1 MNTLYMD
8 MDKETLIKE
17 KNAVEEQ
24 YIKFKNK
31 NLSLDMSRGKPSKTQ
46 LNLSLPMMDVLNSS
60 SDYTS
65 SVDVRNY
72 GLP

>member
-1 MNTLYMD
+1 MNTSYLD

-31 NLSLDMSRGKPSKTQ
+31 NLNLDMSRGKPSEGTA
-46 LNLSLPMMDVLNSS
+46 
-60 SDYTS
+60 
-65 SVDVRNY
+65 
-72 GLP
+72 